1 LQALFG
7 NWTPALSITPVRA
20 QSSMEDRNMTGRPDL
35 IQHANE
41 LKRQAE
47 SEGDQDIRDRLV
59 RMAAHYTDL
68 AESKDWSETHPPT
81 VASLSELFTRRE

>member
-1 LQALFG
+1 
-7 NWTPALSITPVRA
+7 
-20 QSSMEDRNMTGRPDL
+20 MTGRPDL

-47 SEGDQDIRDRLV
+47 SESDHDIRDRLV
-59 RMAAHYTDL
+59 RMAEHYSRL
-68 AESKDWSETHPPT
+68 AESQDWSATHPPT

>member
-1 LQALFG
+1 
-7 NWTPALSITPVRA
+7 
-20 QSSMEDRNMTGRPDL
+20 MTGRPDL

-47 SEGDQDIRDRLV
+47 SESYQDIRDRLV
-59 RMAAHYTDL
+59 RMAEHYIDL
-68 AESKDWSETHPPT
+68 AESKDWSEAHPPT

>member
-1 LQALFG
+1 
-7 NWTPALSITPVRA
+7 
-20 QSSMEDRNMTGRPDL
+20 MTGRPDL

-47 SEGDQDIRDRLV
+47 SESDQNIRDRLV
-59 RMAAHYTDL
+59 RMADHYTDL
-68 AESKDWSETHPPT
+68 ADSRDWPETHPPT

>member
-1 LQALFG
+1 MPEPSIAL
-7 NWTPALSITPVRA
+7 LRA

-35 IQHANE
+35 IQQANE

-47 SEGDQDIRDRLV
+47 SESDQHIRDRLV
-59 RMAAHYTDL
+59 RMAEHYTDL